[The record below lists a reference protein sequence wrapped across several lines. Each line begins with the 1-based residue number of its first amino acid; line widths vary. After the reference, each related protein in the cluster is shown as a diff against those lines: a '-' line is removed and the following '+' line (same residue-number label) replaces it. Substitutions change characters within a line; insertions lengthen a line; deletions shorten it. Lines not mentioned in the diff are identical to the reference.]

1 MMKIEDLK
9 IGDEVRNT
17 RTGSVGVIRPNL
29 RPFHDSNISW
39 VEVQVTKSANGKQ
52 FTSFWSLR
60 NIELINSK
68 SK

>member
-9 IGDEVRNT
+9 VGDEVRNT
-17 RTGSVGVIRPNL
+17 KTGSVGVIRPNL
-29 RPFHDSNISW
+29 RPFSNPNIGW

-60 NIELINSK
+60 NIELIK
-68 SK
+68 PK